1 MKITRLY
8 TGPDNTSYFE
18 DIELACDQKG
28 NVTPT
33 DTGWQSAPIKVTNLI
48 LKEVKA
54 DSNPGWHTAPR
65 RQFIVVIEG
74 ELEIEIEDGTKRRFG
89 PGSIFLAEDTI
100 GQGHITRSVN
110 NQPRKVAFITLD

>member
-8 TGPDNTSYFE
+8 TGTDNKSYFE
-18 DIELACDQKG
+18 DVEFACDQKG
-28 NVTPT
+28 DITSTDAGRQSVPIEVT
-33 DTGWQSAPIKVTNLI
+33 SLI
-48 LKEVKA
+48 LREVKA
-54 DSNPGWHTAPR
+54 DHNPKWHTAPR
-65 RQFIVVIEG
+65 RQFIVVFEG

-89 PGSIFLAEDTI
+89 PGSIFLAEDTT